1 MGKVSNR
8 TPKGG
13 KPNAKFW
20 IWHHDGFVRL
30 RLAPGTGIEY
40 GRGGSTDE
48 GWCTQDNSYYYNE
61 DRMVIESIAN
71 EESRDCDGRHSYSH
85 YGECSVENLQHNEPS
100 ELWGKEPVRVIDG
113 RYALR
118 AQYDSRGSFDYD
130 YPCPPMPLWER
141 QARSQRDYTAEA
153 MGY

>member
-1 MGKVSNR
+1 MKKK

-20 IWHHDGFVRL
+20 TWHHEGFVRL
-30 RLAPGTGIEY
+30 KLAPGAGIEY
-40 GRGGSTDE
+40 SSGGPTEE
-48 GWCTQDNSYYYNE
+48 GWCCQVNTYFYNE
-61 DRMVIESIAN
+61 DRMVIESKTY
-71 EESRDCDGRHSYSH
+71 EESRDCDGRHSYSN
-85 YGECSVENLQHNEPS
+85 YCECPIEDLQGKEPT

-113 RYALR
+113 RYQLR

-130 YPCPPMPLWER
+130 YPSPPMPLWESKSR
-141 QARSQRDYTAEA
+141 RQRDYFAES